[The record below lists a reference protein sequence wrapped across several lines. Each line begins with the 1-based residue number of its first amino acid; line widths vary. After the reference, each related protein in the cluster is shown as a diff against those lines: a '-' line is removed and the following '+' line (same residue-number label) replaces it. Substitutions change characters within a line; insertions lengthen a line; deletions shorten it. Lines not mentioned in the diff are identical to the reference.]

1 MRTEDPA
8 RHPTEVAIRSAAIR
22 VFAKHGFKAASL
34 RMLAKEVG
42 IQAPSLYNYI
52 KSKERLLFDLLR
64 DVLVALLAELDAANR
79 DLVDPVARLRNF
91 IIVHLDFHLDSRLE
105 VFVGNM
111 ELRNLTKPHYKVVTG
126 LRDEYSGRL
135 TAIIDDGVRTGVFQA
150 VDSRVATFAVLA
162 MLTGVCNWY
171 RPDGRMSKQELV
183 RIHTDL
189 AYKMLGAQGALETAA
204 KAPRTARAL
213 AVANRA
219 TA

>member
-1 MRTEDPA
+1 MRTEESD
-8 RHPTEVAIRSAAIR
+8 RHPTEVAIREAAIR

-52 KSKERLLFDLLR
+52 KSKERLLYDLLR

-79 DLVDPVARLRNF
+79 DVADPLVRLRNF
-91 IIVHLDFHLDSRLE
+91 IDVHMDFHLDSRLE

-135 TAIIDDGVRTGVFQA
+135 TEIIDDGVRMGVFQA
-150 VDSRVATFAVLA
+150 VDSRVITFAVLA

-171 RPDGRMSKQELV
+171 RSDGRMGKPELV

-189 AYKMLGAQGALETAA
+189 AFKMLGA
-204 KAPRTARAL
+204 KADTEAPARATRAARSAAGASR
-213 AVANRA
+213 AVA
-219 TA
+219 

>member
-8 RHPTEVAIRSAAIR
+8 RHPTEVAIRAAAIR

-79 DLVDPVARLRNF
+79 DVVDPVARLRNF
-91 IIVHLDFHLDSRLE
+91 INVHLDFHLDSRLE

-135 TAIIDDGVRTGVFQA
+135 TAIIDDGVRMGVFQA
-150 VDSRVATFAVLA
+150 VDSRVVTFAVLA

-189 AYKMLGAQGALETAA
+189 AYKMLGAQASSSPAV
-204 KAPRTARAL
+204 KAPRTTGS
-213 AVANRA
+213 AVGAGRA
-219 TA
+219 TV

>member
-1 MRTEDPA
+1 MRTEDPS

-52 KSKERLLFDLLR
+52 RSKERLLFDLLR
-64 DVLVALLAELDAANR
+64 DVLIALLAELDAANR
-79 DLVDPVARLRNF
+79 DVVDPVARLRNF
-91 IIVHLDFHLDSRLE
+91 INVHLDFHLDSRLE

-150 VDSRVATFAVLA
+150 VDSRVTTFAVLA

-189 AYKMLGAQGALETAA
+189 AYKMLGAQASPGSAV
-204 KAPRTARAL
+204 KAPRSAGASVG
-213 AVANRA
+213 ASRA
-219 TA
+219 TV

>member
-64 DVLVALLAELDAANR
+64 DVLIALLAELDAANR
-79 DLVDPVARLRNF
+79 DVADPAARLRNF
-91 IIVHLDFHLDSRLE
+91 INVHMDFHLDSRLE

-111 ELRNLTKPHYKVVTG
+111 ELRNLTKPHYKVVTR

-135 TAIIDDGVRTGVFQA
+135 TAIIDDGVRMGVFEA
-150 VDSRVATFAVLA
+150 VDSRVTTFAVLA

-189 AYKMLGAQGALETAA
+189 AYKMLGAQAGPGSAV
-204 KAPRTARAL
+204 KAPRSAGVSVGAS
-213 AVANRA
+213 RA
-219 TA
+219 TV

>member
-1 MRTEDPA
+1 M
-8 RHPTEVAIRSAAIR
+8 AIREAAIR

-64 DVLVALLAELDAANR
+64 DVLVALLAEIDAANR
-79 DLVDPVARLRNF
+79 GLTDPVARLRNF
-91 IIVHLDFHLDSRLE
+91 VQIHLDFHLDSRLE

-126 LRDEYSGRL
+126 LRDGYSGRL
-135 TAIIDDGVRTGVFQA
+135 TAIVEDGVRTGVFEA
-150 VDSRVATFAVLA
+150 VDARVLTFAVLA

-171 RPDGRMSKQELV
+171 RPDGRMSKQDLV

-189 AYKMLGAQGALETAA
+189 AFKMLGARAGLE
-204 KAPRTARAL
+204 
-213 AVANRA
+213 A
-219 TA
+219 TAEAPGAARPLMV

>member
-1 MRTEDPA
+1 MRKEEPA
-8 RHPTEVAIRSAAIR
+8 RHPTEVAIREAAIR

-64 DVLVALLAELDAANR
+64 DVLIALLAELDAANR
-79 DLVDPVARLRNF
+79 DVADPAARLRNF
-91 IIVHLDFHLDSRLE
+91 INVHMDFHLDSRLE

-135 TAIIDDGVRTGVFQA
+135 TAIIDDGVRMGVFEA
-150 VDSRVATFAVLA
+150 VDSRVTTFAVLA

-189 AYKMLGAQGALETAA
+189 AYKMLGAQAGPGSAV
-204 KAPRTARAL
+204 KAPRSAGVSVGAS
-213 AVANRA
+213 RA
-219 TA
+219 TV

>member
-1 MRTEDPA
+1 MRTEEPT
-8 RHPTEVAIRSAAIR
+8 RHPTEVAIRAAAIR

-64 DVLVALLAELDAANR
+64 DVLVALLAELDTANHGA
-79 DLVDPVARLRNF
+79 LDPLARLRNF
-91 IIVHLDFHLDSRLE
+91 IGVHLDFHLDSRLE

-135 TAIIDDGVRTGVFQA
+135 TAIIEDGVRLGIFQA
-150 VDSRVATFAVLA
+150 VDARVVTFAVLA

-189 AYKMLGAQGALETAA
+189 AFRMLGAQTVAEGAVRAPKAA
-204 KAPRTARAL
+204 RSL
-213 AVANRA
+213 AGASRGLA
-219 TA
+219 

>member
-1 MRTEDPA
+1 MRKEESA
-8 RHPTEVAIRSAAIR
+8 RHPTEVAIREAAIR

-79 DLVDPVARLRNF
+79 GELDPLARLRNF
-91 IIVHLDFHLDSRLE
+91 IDIHMDFHLDSRLE

-111 ELRNLTKPHYKVVTG
+111 ELRNLTKPHYKIVTG

-135 TAIIDDGVRTGVFQA
+135 TAIIEDGVKMGAFQA
-150 VDSRVATFAVLA
+150 VDARVLTFAVLA

-171 RPDGRMSKQELV
+171 RPDGRMGKADLV

-189 AYKMLGAQGALETAA
+189 AFKMLGANAA
-204 KAPRTARAL
+204 EE
-213 AVANRA
+213 VINRRSSA
-219 TA
+219 SHRPIS